1 MSHRLP
7 TFRNKVLIFST
18 MVVALLTACSPT
30 GEQLPDFEVSLY
42 DVQTGDHSET
52 LSTQDLKGQIVVLN
66 FWATWCAPCRAEM
79 PDLDLVHSDMEQFGL
94 NGTVLGIDQSVSLN
108 PPDEKTVDFLKEI
121 AISYPVGAMN
131 DADLSA
137 ELQIVGLPTTLLI
150 NRNGRI
156 EQRWAGIVTRDQLL
170 SAIKELDA
178 S

>member
-1 MSHRLP
+1 M
-7 TFRNKVLIFST
+7 
-18 MVVALLTACSPT
+18 
-30 GEQLPDFEVSLY
+30 
-42 DVQTGDHSET
+42 
-52 LSTQDLKGQIVVLN
+52 
-66 FWATWCAPCRAEM
+66 
-79 PDLDLVHSDMEQFGL
+79 
-94 NGTVLGIDQSVSLN
+94 LGIDQSVSLN